1 MAALLAAAFMF
12 ACIVERE
19 FRAFGL
25 SLVLSLAS
33 LGGFGLLLL
42 IDFPY
47 RAELLLGLL
56 GLAGGLVIIL
66 LLPLGRRQKLA
77 ISGSQEQVDERDAI
91 FHRFYRLEPGTP
103 EYETYYK
110 EHPEKQ
116 KFDDAVRAL
125 PGLGRPGSKTYD
137 PETSAFQVA
146 SFDTFEKISRQIDWG
161 PAALDGQ
168 PVQISPEAA
177 ALRIKGFAR
186 YLGADLTGCTQLN
199 PAYIYSNIGRS
210 PGPWG
215 EAIDLEHG
223 HAVAIAV
230 EMSAEMISQAPN
242 SAATT
247 ETAFEYFEV
256 GKIAMILARYINL
269 LGYQARAHVDG
280 NYRVMCVP
288 IAADAGLGELG
299 RIGLLLTP
307 RFGPRIRLAIVTTDL
322 PLQPD
327 RPICFG
333 VQHFCEICK
342 KCASNCPSGSIVKEA
357 KAEFCGVEKWQNR
370 QDTCYRFWR
379 TQGTDC
385 SICISVC
392 PYSHPGSPIHNL
404 ARWLVSRNALA
415 RKLMLWADD
424 LFYGPRPSPK
434 TRPPKW
440 HA

>member
-1 MAALLAAAFMF
+1 
-12 ACIVERE
+12 
-19 FRAFGL
+19 
-25 SLVLSLAS
+25 LV
-33 LGGFGLLLL
+33 
-42 IDFPY
+42 
-47 RAELLLGLL
+47 
-56 GLAGGLVIIL
+56 
-66 LLPLGRRQKLA
+66 
-77 ISGSQEQVDERDAI
+77 
-91 FHRFYRLEPGTP
+91 
-103 EYETYYK
+103 
-110 EHPEKQ
+110 
-116 KFDDAVRAL
+116 
-125 PGLGRPGSKTYD
+125 
-137 PETSAFQVA
+137 
-146 SFDTFEKISRQIDWG
+146 
-161 PAALDGQ
+161 
-168 PVQISPEAA
+168 
-177 ALRIKGFAR
+177 
-186 YLGADLTGCTQLN
+186 GCTRLN
-199 PAYIYSNIGRS
+199 PAYIYSKIGRS

-215 EAIDLEHG
+215 ESIVLEHS

-230 EMSAEMISQAPN
+230 EMSAEMISQAPD

-256 GKIAMILARYINL
+256 GKIAMILTRYINL

-327 RPICFG
+327 PPICFG

-342 KCASNCPSGSIVKEA
+342 KCATNCPSGSIEKEG
-357 KAEFCGVEKWQNR
+357 KADFCGVEKWQNR

-385 SICISVC
+385 SICIRVC
-392 PYSHPGSPIHNL
+392 PYSHPNSVIHNL
-404 ARWLVSRNALA
+404 VRWFVGRNALA

-424 LFYGPRPSPK
+424 LFYGRRPRGK
-434 TRPPKW
+434 HRPPDW